1 MAIKRQLLD
10 MKASV
15 TDVFNLHDDESKG
28 RVISLVSTLLAT
40 FYNVFITGIFYTGF
54 LTMYGMSITD
64 TGILTFV
71 PYIANLL
78 SIFSPKIL
86 GRFKKRK
93 KLLLG
98 AKIIYYL
105 LYIVAATV
113 MPQFVTDPKSRM
125 VCFIVI
131 LAMATGFFAFFGS
144 GFTTWFYNFYP
155 AETEKRT
162 RFIMLSQIFSSVL
175 SSIILLLSGLL
186 TDALSNSPFQNT
198 LILCFRYF
206 AFVLVLVEVFIQ
218 SKAKE
223 YPYQDTAETK
233 ITDVFTLPFKYKKF
247 LACMIF
253 QFIWNFMANLNNGLW
268 NFHLLNHL
276 DFSYTIINTLSI
288 LYTFV
293 LLIFSAPWRKVL
305 RRFSWIKTFGIACL
319 LFFPS
324 EFGFFLMNPSNTWM
338 YIPLGVYQHIINV
351 GVNIA
356 YANIFYMNL
365 PSENATAHTCFNI
378 VGCNV
383 FAFLGLMVGTAVS
396 GITGDE
402 TMQLLGMDVYSVQFT
417 CILRGIFFIAVGLY
431 LTIRWRDFTSQEII
445 DEIEDL
451 KPAKGM
457 WRIKLRN
464 MRFHLPFGKKWRGD
478 RWC

>member
-1 MAIKRQLLD
+1 MTRYLQEW
-10 MKASV
+10 KASF
-15 TDVFNLHDDESKG
+15 TEIFSFRDEESKG
-28 RVISLVSTLLAT
+28 RVISLTSTLLVT

-78 SIFSPKIL
+78 SIFSPKLL

-98 AKIIYYL
+98 AKIIYYA
-105 LYIVAATV
+105 LYIVATTV
-113 MPQFVTDPKSRM
+113 MPQFVTDTKARM

-131 LAMATGFFAFFGS
+131 LALATGFFAFFGS

-155 AETEKRT
+155 ADTTKRT
-162 RFIMLSQIFSSVL
+162 RFIMLSQIFASIL
-175 SSIILLLSGLL
+175 SSFVLLFSGLL
-186 TDALSNSPFQNT
+186 TDALSNSPYQDT
-198 LILCFRYF
+198 LILIFRYV
-206 AFVLVLVEVFIQ
+206 AFGLVLVEVFIQ

-223 YPYQDTAETK
+223 YPYQETADTK

-247 LACMIF
+247 LYCMIF

-293 LLIFSAPWRKVL
+293 LLIFSSPWQKVL
-305 RRFSWIKTFGIACL
+305 RRFSWIKTFGIAML

-324 EFGFFLMNPSNTWM
+324 EFAFFFMNPSNTWM
-338 YIPLGVYQHIINV
+338 FIPVGVYQHIINV
-351 GVNIA
+351 GINIA
-356 YANIFYMNL
+356 YANILYMNL
-365 PSENATAHTCFNI
+365 PQENSTAHICFNI
-378 VGCNV
+378 VGCNI
-383 FAFLGLMVGTAVS
+383 FAFLGLMTGTMIS
-396 GITGDE
+396 SITGDN
-402 TMQLLGMDVYSVQFT
+402 TMTLLGMEVYSVQFT
-417 CILRGIFFIAVGLY
+417 TIVRGILFIVVGLY
-431 LTIRWRDFTSQEII
+431 LVIKWKNFTNDEII
-445 DEIEDL
+445 AEIEGIT
-451 KPAKGM
+451 PVKGM
-457 WRIKLRN
+457 WRIKLMN
-464 MRFHLPFGKKWRGD
+464 MKFHMPFTKAWRD
-478 RWC
+478 NRRS